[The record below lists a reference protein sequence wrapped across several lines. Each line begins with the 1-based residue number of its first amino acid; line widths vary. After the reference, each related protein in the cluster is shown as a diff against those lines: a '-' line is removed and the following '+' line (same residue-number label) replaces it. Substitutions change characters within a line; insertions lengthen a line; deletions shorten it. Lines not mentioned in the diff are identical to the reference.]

1 MLAFD
6 QFSDWAVL
14 FAVAYLTA
22 DALTHASRRTAE
34 ETARRIATVVVL
46 SLIGSSILEVFY
58 SEVSQTTAKFQGPV
72 LTSAWIVSLFFIFGF
87 SWSLYHRMLR
97 HSHLVQSDRVNLV
110 ELVTKQVNG
119 ALIPMQKQI
128 SGLQETVDAEKASAD
143 QRSSKLTGAFD
154 GLKKSIGE
162 ATRSINPLAN
172 WMELWNREIR
182 KMMDDYREWAE
193 AHKNDAATIHLLS
206 AKLES
211 LIDRAAVVEEELDEL
226 GSSHQHEG
234 SENHADSEAGEGSP
248 SISAP
253 GTTGSVEPPH
263 KLTREDGLANR
274 EKGNQA
280 LMRFCEN
287 LRKLNKD
294 PKVSLLHGAPDLLF
308 LYGDGQVRYVAAYKA
323 LTLSAQG
330 SAKQRWIPRAK
341 LVAELAVALKE
352 NKPLI
357 LFVENLANG
366 RIWAYVIPVDEV
378 KDFKGVTTH
387 LMLVNDD
394 PESEKACRDSLTSVL
409 QLL

>member
-1 MLAFD
+1 MLALD

-14 FAVAYLTA
+14 FAVAYVTV

-34 ETARRIATVVVL
+34 ETARRIAAVVVL
-46 SLIGSSILEVFY
+46 SLIGSSILGAFYGEVT
-58 SEVSQTTAKFQGPV
+58 QATAKFQGPV

-97 HSHLVQSDRVNLV
+97 HSQLVQSDRVNLV
-110 ELVTKQVNG
+110 ELVTKRVND

-128 SGLQETVDAEKASAD
+128 SGLQEAVDAEKASAD
-143 QRSSKLTGAFD
+143 QRSSKLAGAVD

-162 ATRSINPLAN
+162 ATRSINPLAS
-172 WMELWNREIR
+172 WMEVWNREMR
-182 KMMDDYREWAE
+182 KMMDGYREWAE
-193 AHKNDAATIHLLS
+193 AHKNDAANIHQLS
-206 AKLES
+206 TKLES

-226 GSSHQHEG
+226 GHNHHDEG
-234 SENHADSEAGEGSP
+234 LGDHAEAGGGNP
-248 SISAP
+248 GVSAP
-253 GTTGSVEPPH
+253 SSIGTVGPPH

-280 LMRFCEN
+280 LMRFYEN

-294 PKVSLLHGAPDLLF
+294 PKVSLLHGAPDLMF

-341 LVAELAVALKE
+341 LVAESRVALKE

-357 LFVENLANG
+357 LFVENFTNG
-366 RIWAYVIPVDEV
+366 RVWAYVIPQDRVR
-378 KDFKGVTTH
+378 DFKGVTTP

-394 PESEKACRDSLTSVL
+394 QESEKACRDSLTNVL